1 MRSDDGT
8 LLVLDAG
15 TGIRRLG
22 VSLEASPRMIRPPLR
37 ADILLTH
44 LHMDHIQGL
53 GFFGPLY
60 DPNVEIHI
68 WGPASVAR
76 PLRERLN
83 RYLSPPLFPVHLR
96 SLPSQLTLHETPHYR
111 AQLDSRG
118 GVIRHWELSR
128 FDTGPKHGRQP
139 IVLTT
144 GEEPYDGVLATPFDE
159 LGLGDLSQA
168 SFRLERSGPGVFL
181 FTHTQDGVEI
191 HKRFAFSEDGYDLEL
206 TLRVA
211 NGSQRPIAPRFS
223 VLFPAAARAAQDFTE
238 QALAVLHEGSVERHP
253 LSGFG
258 KAGFFSG
265 AETLLEFPG
274 EVDWAGVETT
284 YFIAALLPD
293 TPAKASARLIA
304 TRPG

>member
-96 SLPSQLTLHETPHYR
+96 SLPSQLTLHEVPMEDLVVGELRVTSAFVCHPGPTVGFR
-111 AQLDSRG
+111 IESPD
-118 GVIRHWELSR
+118 GVIAYLPDHEPALGVRDFPGDPEWTSGYSLAAGADLLIHDAQYTDEEYATHVGWGHSSVSQVITFAEMAGAKHVVLFHHDPVRADEELDVILEESKR
-128 FDTGPKHGRQP
+128 RNHGSSVT
-139 IVLTT
+139 ISIAA
-144 GEEPYDGVLATPFDE
+144 E
-159 LGLGDLSQA
+159 
-168 SFRLERSGPGVFL
+168 ERSY
-181 FTHTQDGVEI
+181 T
-191 HKRFAFSEDGYDLEL
+191 LEKGAL
-206 TLRVA
+206 TVA
-211 NGSQRPIAPRFS
+211 PVPI
-223 VLFPAAARAAQDFTE
+223 PA
-238 QALAVLHEGSVERHP
+238 
-253 LSGFG
+253 
-258 KAGFFSG
+258 
-265 AETLLEFPG
+265 
-274 EVDWAGVETT
+274 
-284 YFIAALLPD
+284 
-293 TPAKASARLIA
+293 
-304 TRPG
+304 